1 VSTPLGVSHSHVI
14 QTESKPNLFLRPF
27 LTSTCLIG
35 RRRLM
40 HFYTEA
46 PITSFFPR
54 ITASKKR
61 KIHTE
66 LAPAGP
72 SNKQRRGYTREN
84 AGEQESCNTSDNGN
98 IPILHALS
106 IDDLS
111 TTRLAKSTW
120 QQTNE
125 RHMPLLP
132 SLNAEDATPQPP
144 KPNPLPSRKKHQI
157 YLQIPPPTNEAQRLM
172 EFIPTLTPFIS
183 GKSPDL
189 RFERVPLPTPST
201 LGLSASHLNGH
212 SGNDRCRAV
221 QGQDLLSPTRPKRSN
236 TSLKASVPVSIPSSQ
251 SQLMADTYA
260 EDKHHLMSPITVFPY
275 RHLPQYEVQPSPPNR
290 ITLNRRDKG
299 NSISHDGQIFIFS
312 SQSQFLSPFDEHEQL
327 GSIASIPEPDIIP
340 SSQTQEKELRIS
352 SDREECHQ
360 SVCSR

>member
-1 VSTPLGVSHSHVI
+1 MSTPLGVPHSHVI
-14 QTESKPNLFLRPF
+14 QRRNQNSICFQVHS
-27 LTSTCLIG
+27 LTYLIG

-66 LAPAGP
+66 LVTAGP
-72 SNKQRRGYTREN
+72 SNKQRRGHN
-84 AGEQESCNTSDNGN
+84 AGEQERRNTPDNGN
-98 IPILHALS
+98 ISPILHALS

-111 TTRLAKSTW
+111 TTRLAKSMW
-120 QQTNE
+120 QQTSE
-125 RHMPLLP
+125 RHIPLLP
-132 SLNAEDATPQPP
+132 SLNAEDATPQP
-144 KPNPLPSRKKHQI
+144 KPNPLPSRKKHQNS
-157 YLQIPPPTNEAQRLM
+157 LQTPPPTNEAQRSMQLA
-172 EFIPTLTPFIS
+172 PTLTPFIS
-183 GKSPDL
+183 GKSPDFC
-189 RFERVPLPTPST
+189 FERVPLPTPST

-236 TSLKASVPVSIPSSQ
+236 TSLKASVPVSISSSQ
-251 SQLMADTYA
+251 SQLMADTYS
-260 EDKHHLMSPITVFPY
+260 EDKHHLMSPITAFPY
-275 RHLPQYEVQPSPPNR
+275 RQLPQYEVQSSLNR

-299 NSISHDGQIFIFS
+299 NSTSHDSQIFIFS

-327 GSIASIPEPDIIP
+327 GSIASNPEPDIIP

-352 SDREECHQ
+352 SDPEECHQ
-360 SVCSR
+360 SVRSR